1 MAPREHFSLFS
12 YNIERP
18 YPFRWFTPAAGVGFV
33 LFTTLFSFLNFGST
47 GFYLVVQSSSN
58 PNATI
63 AENVWLRHWPS
74 FTSHNVQ
81 PTCQAVNLPINS
93 QFFTNHTALTYTL
106 TSVWQQE
113 GRNVTFLPSL
123 TYFNNVLENCV
134 ITSIEI
140 DVEAMDRS
148 ANQIAYSEWGE
159 TIRSYITCSI
169 QNFNSTTLFNLTQ
182 KYNYVPADVTFED
195 IGQFV
200 GSNFLER
207 NKTSKASLWW
217 GESLMSTYWAVVS
230 GAMQTI
236 RKNQTENGQAGIR
249 KGTLPFTRDYDATA
263 DITSNSFF
271 RVDFR
276 FIVDRG
282 LGNFAVIHPGTYNY
296 NSSLSGGIATLML
309 QEAYPNIWM
318 YMDRLAKSAY
328 STILLDLGQNSTSPN
343 ILTNA
348 TALQFY
354 TELFSDLPFIAN
366 AHPGPAT
373 EEYSTL
379 KTATG
384 QLGTTPSVI
393 STEYLCQVPQR
404 KAAGTLFISV
414 LVADLVLLQALWR
427 LFKLGTEYI
436 FLRKIPK
443 VQYCEGCGAQDG
455 IVPRWHDHLRQGAD
469 TLAES
474 SDDVAL
480 STLEPSVRLRG
491 ARGRQRSVS
500 EQSLL
505 EEDSIHSRAP
515 HSS

>member
-1 MAPREHFSLFS
+1 M
-12 YNIERP
+12 
-18 YPFRWFTPAAGVGFV
+18 
-33 LFTTLFSFLNFGST
+33 
-47 GFYLVVQSSSN
+47 VQSSSN

-63 AENVWLRHWPS
+63 VENVWLRHWPS
-74 FTSHNVQ
+74 YISRNIQ

-93 QFFTNHTALTYTL
+93 QFFTNQTALTCTL
-106 TSVWQQE
+106 TGVWQQD
-113 GRNVTFLPSL
+113 GGNVNLLPTL

-169 QNFNSTTLFNLTQ
+169 QNSNSTTLFNLTQ
-182 KYNYVPADVTFED
+182 EYDYVPTEVAFAD

-217 GESLMSTYWAVVS
+217 GESLMSTYWAIVS
-230 GAMQTI
+230 GAMQII
-236 RKNQTENGQAGIR
+236 RENQTENGQAGIR

-263 DITSNSFF
+263 DITNNNFF

-276 FIVDRG
+276 FIVDHG
-282 LGNFAVIHPGTYNY
+282 LGNFAVIFPGTYNY
-296 NSSLSGGIATLML
+296 NSSLSGGLVTLMS
-309 QEAYPNIWM
+309 QEAYPNIWL

-328 STILLDLGQNSTSPN
+328 STILLDLGQNSTLPN
-343 ILTNA
+343 ILTNT

-354 TELFSDLPFIAN
+354 TELFSNPPFIAN

-373 EEYSTL
+373 EDYNTL
-379 KTATG
+379 KAAMG
-384 QLGTTPSVI
+384 QLGTTLSVI

-404 KAAGTLFISV
+404 KTAGNLFISV

-427 LFKLGTEYI
+427 LFVLGTDYI
-436 FLRKIPK
+436 FLRKVPK
-443 VQYCEGCGAQDG
+443 VQYCEGCAAQDDNA
-455 IVPRWHDHLRQGAD
+455 PQWHDHLRQGAD

-474 SDDVAL
+474 SGDVAL
-480 STLEPSVRLRG
+480 STLKPSVRLTG
-491 ARGRQRSVS
+491 AKVRQRSVS

-505 EEDSIHSRAP
+505 EGD
-515 HSS
+515 